1 MEKPLKDVVASEAF
15 RGLSRREQF
24 SIRSLAGSGL
34 PLAGEPTVND
44 LKAWSRV
51 LEAHGGVRPGQSFV
65 GVRAVDRG
73 RGLAPRR
80 GLAGPAFRRPDAAA
94 ALVERRP
101 SAFAAGQGVRTT
113 VRPKSSLIQPSAAQL
128 AGARLAPAPSFRA
141 PAWFVDLVHSQAAS
155 GRPLWESAGDVEKG
169 IVTAPDVTAPDLGAP
184 PHPQAAA
191 AMPEE
196 LPSSRLG
203 QARDQASTESNSTA
217 CGCSGQQTNLN

>member
-1 MEKPLKDVVASEAF
+1 MEKPLKDLVASEAF

-51 LEAHGGVRPGQSFV
+51 LEAHGGVQPGQSFV

-94 ALVERRP
+94 ALAEPRP
-101 SAFAAGQGVRTT
+101 SALAEDQGRRRTSRTANSLAGHLA
-113 VRPKSSLIQPSAAQL
+113 PQL
-128 AGARLAPAPSFRA
+128 AGTRSEPARSFRA
-141 PAWFVDLVHSQAAS
+141 PSWFVDLVHSQAAS
-155 GRPLWESAGDVEKG
+155 GRPLWESASAVENGRLNPASLGLEKRT
-169 IVTAPDVTAPDLGAP
+169 TASALPYAPWDAG
-184 PHPQAAA
+184 
-191 AMPEE
+191 
-196 LPSSRLG
+196 SG
-203 QARDQASTESNSTA
+203 QANDRSPGDPASA
-217 CGCSGQQTNLN
+217 PCGCKGSKVPRR